1 MIGKAAFFA
10 SGPAAAQSPRST
22 MSREVLSATGCLRLA
37 AADGASAETGEG
49 IGPGFVLKGVRV
61 APNVGL
67 VEAPTLPATPSSH
80 EGTQATTSAE
90 PGSGAPPADGQ
101 AVAPGAPAPARD
113 NGFLLVADR
122 GINLSEHLGHRI
134 LVTGRLAS
142 FAAAGGVA
150 STASG
155 RTLTVTTVSMIAP
168 ACTTGS

>member
-1 MIGKAAFFA
+1 MRAG
-10 SGPAAAQSPRST
+10 
-22 MSREVLSATGCLRLA
+22 
-37 AADGASAETGEG
+37 
-49 IGPGFVLKGVRV
+49 
-61 APNVGL
+61 
-67 VEAPTLPATPSSH
+67 
-80 EGTQATTSAE
+80 
-90 PGSGAPPADGQ
+90 
-101 AVAPGAPAPARD
+101 APGAAAPERD
-113 NGFLLVADR
+113 NGLLLVADR